1 MRNRGWRPSLAAVAA
16 AATLLTSAAW
26 ATASSSARGVV
37 TRRDAQLVVAA
48 SGVRVRPI
56 LSAGDVVG
64 GDLLGYQM
72 SGVPDGIGAYRS
84 SDTTVEVL
92 VNHQL
97 AGETPRG
104 VGARLSRLTLDN
116 RRRVLAARYLLDG
129 SEGFRRFS
137 SATLETLDGV
147 PWYFTGEASIG
158 AGEPPAGG
166 RGGSSIALDVAT
178 GTYHETRHFG
188 LFAHGSVVPVQ
199 GLDAAMVVSPEAGPA
214 GRSQLYAYTAGSFAK
229 AIGGQGRLWVW
240 RADGGGDGDP
250 SSDDIAKGETLH
262 GRFVAVRQADNAG
275 AGALEAA
282 AQAKGGF
289 DFVRLGDAAVGGTR
303 SGELWLTDTGAAG
316 GQTERGRLYR
326 LQIDPR
332 NPTAASLTLVLDGD
346 ARRRPRQP
354 RRPRRLRAGRGH
366 PGGPRRRQPRPRGR
380 RRPWPGAGLRPPL
393 QTAADG
399 RAGGHRPGGE
409 LGVLWSDRRL
419 RPVRRGLVAARR
431 PGPRP
436 NRPAARAGPRAPLER
451 WPGWPAPGRPD
462 RGQHLNR
469 PTPSRRS
476 VGLS

>member
-84 SDTTVEVL
+84 SDTPVEVL

-97 AGETPRG
+97 
-104 VGARLSRLTLDN
+104 
-116 RRRVLAARYLLDG
+116 
-129 SEGFRRFS
+129 
-137 SATLETLDGV
+137 
-147 PWYFTGEASIG
+147 TGEASIG

-354 RRPRRLRAGRGH
+354 RRPRRLRAGRG
-366 PGGPRRRQPRPRGR
+366 
-380 RRPWPGAGLRPPL
+380 
-393 QTAADG
+393 
-399 RAGGHRPGGE
+399 
-409 LGVLWSDRRL
+409 
-419 RPVRRGLVAARR
+419 
-431 PGPRP
+431 
-436 NRPAARAGPRAPLER
+436 
-451 WPGWPAPGRPD
+451 
-462 RGQHLNR
+462 
-469 PTPSRRS
+469 
-476 VGLS
+476 